1 MKIFI
6 TGGAG
11 YTGSKLVDELLKR
24 NHKVTICDTFWFG
37 DYLAKNKNLK
47 KIKCDI
53 NNLNSYHLKNHDVV
67 VHLAS
72 IANDPSSELNP
83 KLSWETIALGTL
95 HLCNLAKKNNIKKFI
110 YASSGSVYGVKKE
123 KKVIETSELEPISE
137 YNKAK
142 MTAERV
148 IMSFKQDFNY
158 TIIRPATVCGLSKRM
173 RLDVSVNMFTF
184 QAFKNNKITII
195 GGNQIRPNIHIDDLI
210 RIYILS
216 IEKRIFGIFNAGFE
230 NISIKNIAKKVQKN
244 LTNTKISFL
253 ESNDKRS
260 YRISSNKLLKA
271 GFKPKKNVNIAI
283 KEMFQFFN
291 SKEFKESSK
300 MFTVKHM
307 LRLKLNK
314 N

>member
-11 YTGSKLVDELLKR
+11 YTGSNLVNRLLEK
-24 NHKVTICDTFWFG
+24 NYKITVCDTFWFG
-37 DYLAKNKNLK
+37 DKLPKNKNLK

-53 NNLNSYHLKNHDVV
+53 NNLKSHQLKNHDVII
-67 VHLAS
+67 HLAS
-72 IANDPSSELNP
+72 IANDPGSELNP

-123 KKVIETSELEPISE
+123 KKVVETSELEPISE

-148 IMSFKQDFNY
+148 IMSFKESFNY
-158 TIIRPATVCGLSKRM
+158 TIIRPATVCGISKRM
-173 RLDVSVNMFTF
+173 RLDVSVNMFSF
-184 QAFKNNKITII
+184 QAFKNNKITIF

-210 RIYILS
+210 SIYILS
-216 IEKRIFGIFNAGFE
+216 IEKPIFGIYNAGFE
-230 NISIKNIAKKVQKN
+230 NISIKDIAKKVRKN
-244 LTNTKISFL
+244 VKNTKIVFFK
-253 ESNDKRS
+253 SNDKRS
-260 YRISSNKLLKA
+260 YRLSSNKLLRK
-271 GFKPKKNVNIAI
+271 GFKPKKNVDIAI
-283 KEMFQFFN
+283 KEMIGFFN
-291 SKEFKESSK
+291 SKKFRENDK

-307 LRLKLNK
+307 VKLKLNK